1 MIRIE
6 FFKGFLSPYISGS
19 QRFFVFFA
27 VSVKLIFLFVCVCVR
42 VLLQLCVCAA
52 LYVCVVCVCRLFAM
66 LLRSRLLC

>member
-27 VSVKLIFLFVCVCVR
+27 VSVKLIFFVCVCV
-42 VLLQLCVCAA
+42 CARLA
-52 LYVCVVCVCRLFAM
+52 SIVCVRRAVCVCC
-66 LLRSRLLC
+66 LCL